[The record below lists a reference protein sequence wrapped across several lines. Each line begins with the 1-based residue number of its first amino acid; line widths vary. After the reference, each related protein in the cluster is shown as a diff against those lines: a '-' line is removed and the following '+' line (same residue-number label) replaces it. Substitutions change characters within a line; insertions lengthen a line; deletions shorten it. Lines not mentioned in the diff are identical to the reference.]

1 MKKLD
6 ERAKKVFVKIYSLL
20 NEEGYVKINNSD
32 GGFMPLCVEKV
43 GTVIM
48 NDIEFEKI
56 SLAHYYEQNGDLM
69 ADPEMIF
76 LYNNKLQDFIYPV
89 YFKKDSFEMDED
101 CLIMDGKTVKE
112 YRVNRQNQH
121 NRFANIWLKNL
132 KWQQDL

>member
-32 GGFMPLCVEKV
+32 GVFMPLCVEKV

-76 LYNNKLQDFIYPV
+76 LYNNKFQDFIYPV
-89 YFKKDSFEMDED
+89 YFKQDNLAMEEDS
-101 CLIMDGKTVKE
+101 LIMEGQTVKE

-121 NRFANIWLKNL
+121 NRFANIWLKNI

>member
-76 LYNNKLQDFIYPV
+76 LYNNKFQDFIYPV
-89 YFKKDSFEMDED
+89 YFKQDSFEMDED